1 MAPSSLNDSMVRALQ
16 QEGFADGRVAKAMR
30 KADRALFVPE
40 NERSSAYAPI
50 PLPIGH
56 GQTISAPTIVAQMS
70 TLLQVK
76 EGMNILEVGAGSGYQ
91 AAVLAELAGRKGK
104 VTTIDRIAELLEQAK
119 ANCAKAGYSNIQFIC
134 GNGARGYEKN
144 APYDRI
150 LVAAAALRIPPA
162 LTAQLQEGGRMLIP
176 VGRPDYAELLILR
189 KLKGGEIKAEKVTDV
204 MFVPLVDED

>member
-1 MAPSSLNDSMVRALQ
+1 MVRALQ
-16 QEGFADGRVAKAMR
+16 QEGFADERVAKAMR

-40 NERSSAYAPI
+40 NERLSAYAPI
-50 PLPIGH
+50 PLPIGL

-91 AAVLAELAGRKGK
+91 AAVLAELTGKKGK
-104 VTTIDRIAELLEQAK
+104 VTTIDRIAELIEMAK
-119 ANCAKAGYSNIQFIC
+119 ANCSKAGYSNIAFIR

-144 APYDRI
+144 APYDCI
-150 LVAAAALRIPPA
+150 LVAAAAIKIPQA
-162 LTAQLQEGGRMLIP
+162 LAEQLKEGGRMLIP
-176 VGRPDYAELLILR
+176 VGRPDYAELLIVH
-189 KLKGGEIKAEKVTDV
+189 KLKGGEIRTEKVTDV